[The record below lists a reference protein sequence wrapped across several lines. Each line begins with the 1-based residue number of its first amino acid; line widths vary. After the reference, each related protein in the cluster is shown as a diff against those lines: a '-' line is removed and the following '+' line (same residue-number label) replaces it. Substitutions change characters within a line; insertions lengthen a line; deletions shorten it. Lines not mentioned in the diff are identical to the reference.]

1 MTRSIKRTLVYSFIL
16 AMLGISLFAVNNE
29 TTYACTCAP
38 FDSLESE
45 LDVTDVVFDGVLLS
59 LQEVKS
65 SKEYYLLNKD
75 STYFSEGWKASF
87 QVNGGWKGEP
97 SSQLEVFTAEH
108 SAACGFEFKVGER
121 YVVFAREDE
130 NGKLR
135 TSICSST
142 SKLKDDSALLDQ
154 LGAYTYVNDNKAP
167 EVPSSSTVWS
177 STSELISPDSIEQIA
192 TEEEVRQSI
201 SDRKSTIAIVFAVV
215 GGAFLITAVSVLIR
229 RRRG

>member
-1 MTRSIKRTLVYSFIL
+1 MTRSIKRTFVYSFIL
-16 AMLGISLFAVNNE
+16 AMLGVSLFAVNNK

-65 SKEYYLLNKD
+65 DTALYLRK
-75 STYFSEGWKASF
+75 KASF

-97 SSQLEVFTAEH
+97 SSQLDVYTAEH
-108 SAACGFEFKVGER
+108 NEACGFEFKVGER
-121 YVVFAREDE
+121 YVVFAGEDE

-142 SKLKDDSALLDQ
+142 SKLTDESALLDQ
-154 LGAYTYVNDNKAP
+154 LGAYTYVNENKAS

-177 STSELISPDSIEQIA
+177 NTSELLSPDSIEQIA

-201 SDRKSTIAIVFAVV
+201 SDRKSSIAMVFAVV
-215 GGAFLITAVSVLIR
+215 GGAFLITAVIIISVLIR